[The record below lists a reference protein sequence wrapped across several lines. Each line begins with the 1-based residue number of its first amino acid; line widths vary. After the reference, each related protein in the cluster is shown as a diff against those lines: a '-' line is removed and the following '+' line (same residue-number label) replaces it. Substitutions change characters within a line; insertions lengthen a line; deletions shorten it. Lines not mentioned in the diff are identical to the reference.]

1 MDLQQKL
8 TRAFFI
14 SFALLMAIGAH
25 YFQHNQGGSGLQL
38 AVNNVVWIFFSLL
51 IGLGLWKITAQKKI
65 IYSKYTAIIFIALGL
80 FFLPVFY
87 PNNELADQ
95 SYTRLLGL
103 FAGILLFLSLQ
114 QFNFSRNQVEKLL
127 LLIVLA
133 GLIQACYSLM
143 QDYLLPV
150 NNYFGYNVGYGRPY
164 GIFQQPNVLA
174 SFMATTL
181 ILSGYLLQQIKSKK
195 LQVFLLFTALL
206 NMWVITVAMSRTGY
220 LGTAIALLLL
230 LPWAWQTNKK
240 RFTLFVLAVLLGIG
254 FASMKGDAL
263 SARNINSLA
272 EGGQRLVHYSNSW
285 EMIKEKPVL
294 GYGYGSFEK
303 EYLIHSA
310 EKVKNGQSKPEV
322 SVLTHPHN
330 DLLFWAIEGGITPI
344 LGILLL
350 VFTFILLL
358 CSFKLSKALALLALV
373 VPIALHT
380 QTEYPLYHSAL
391 HWLVLMVLIF
401 YVDYESETTHQKHF
415 APTFFLR
422 IAGTLI
428 PVFTAIFMISNLFTI
443 SKITQFERSKNPD
456 ITLLMHIVNPLVF
469 ETNFLFHLYNF
480 RLANAIQ
487 TGNKVEI
494 ESVITELEKTVQRSP
509 KPFFFH
515 ILYIAYQND
524 GQLKKALQ
532 TLDYA
537 RYLYPKNKAL
547 ENADKVKKAIS
558 NAVSTST
565 DTEQNVDKKKAE
577 KTQDS
582 ISIAIDNA
590 KQVIQ

>member
-25 YFQHNQGGSGLQL
+25 YFQHNQGGSGLEL

-51 IGLGLWKITAQKKI
+51 IGLGLWKISAQKKI
-65 IYSKYTAIIFIALGL
+65 IYSKYTAIVFIALGL

-181 ILSGYLLQQIKSKK
+181 ILSGYLLQNVNNKK
-195 LQVFLLFTALL
+195 LQAFLLLTALL

-240 RFTLFVLAVLLGIG
+240 RFLLFVLAVLLGIG
-254 FASMKGDAL
+254 FASIKGDAL
-263 SARNINSLA
+263 GARNVEA
-272 EGGQRLVHYSNSW
+272 MKEGGARIEMYQHALH
-285 EMIKEKPVL
+285 MIKEKPLL

-303 EYLIHSA
+303 EYLVSHAQRVKDA
-310 EKVKNGQSKPEV
+310 ELAPFPQ
-322 SVLTHPHN
+322 VLTHPHN
-330 DLLFWAIEGGITPI
+330 DLLFWAIEGGIAPI

-373 VPIALHT
+373 MPITLHT

-391 HWLVLMVLIF
+391 HWLVLMVLVF
-401 YVDYESETTHQKHF
+401 YVDYESETPHQKHF

-422 IAGTLI
+422 VTGTLI
-428 PVFTAIFMISNLFTI
+428 PVFTAIFMITNLFTI
-443 SKITQFERSKNPD
+443 SKITQFERSKNPN
-456 ITLLMHIVNPLVF
+456 IAVLMHIVNPLVF
-469 ETNFLFHLYNF
+469 VTNFQFHLYNF
-480 RLANAIQ
+480 QLANAIQ

-494 ESVITELEKTVQRSP
+494 ERVITELEETVNRSP

-515 ILYIAYQND
+515 ILYLAYQNN

-537 RYLYPKNKAL
+537 RYLYPKNEAL
-547 ENADKVKKAIS
+547 KNADKVKEVLS
-558 NAVSTST
+558 NAAST
-565 DTEQNVDKKKAE
+565 DINNRAGV
-577 KTQDS
+577 
-582 ISIAIDNA
+582 N
-590 KQVIQ
+590 